1 MLVVRSRTVH
11 LLAGLSLGL
20 GSLLIGGCGSQSSA
34 ARAQNPAP
42 PSLSSPIRPD
52 GSSSDAQVAEGV
64 KLVPADEYAF
74 LKDRQPGTSVPLPPV
89 DTKAAPAPSYA
100 TAPAPAAPA
109 EATEGRP
116 QYYVMKQGDT
126 LYKIARSYNVPPKEL
141 IAANNFTDPNKLSVG
156 TRVRI
161 P

>member
-1 MLVVRSRTVH
+1 MLVVRTRSIH
-11 LLAGLSLGL
+11 LLAGLCMGL
-20 GSLLIGGCGSQSSA
+20 GSMFITGCGSQSSA

-42 PSLSSPIRPD
+42 PSLSAPIRPD
-52 GSSSDAQVAEGV
+52 GSSDAQVAEGV

-100 TAPAPAAPA
+100 TAPAAP
-109 EATEGRP
+109 EEGSEGRP

-126 LYKIARSYNVPPKEL
+126 LYKIARAYNVPPREL
-141 IAANNFTDPNKLSVG
+141 IAANNFNDPNKLSVG

>member
-1 MLVVRSRTVH
+1 MLVVRPRIVH

-20 GSLLIGGCGSQSSA
+20 GSLFLGGCGSQSSA

-42 PSLSSPIRPD
+42 PSLSAPIRPD
-52 GSSSDAQVAEGV
+52 GSDAQVAEGV

-100 TAPAPAAPA
+100 TTPAPTASM
-109 EATEGRP
+109 EGSGERP

-126 LYKIARSYNVPPKEL
+126 LYKIARAYNVQPKEL
-141 IAANNFTDPNKLSVG
+141 IAANNFSDPNKLSVG